1 MNAFNYHLV
10 IFYNFKNIHNQSMEN
25 ISMNLYDNFLLVVA
39 NNVPPLDSQLFVIQ
53 ALVPDIL

>member
-1 MNAFNYHLV
+1 
-10 IFYNFKNIHNQSMEN
+10 MEN